1 MKEIQAKWCYQI
13 YQTLMEGDL
22 LVSLES
28 IVPCDERSSMFVLI
42 YCYLLFWDMEVDH
55 TRYEFLQPSKG
66 QVHPVYN
73 NYNYII
79 Y

>member
-1 MKEIQAKWCYQI
+1 MF
-13 YQTLMEGDL
+13 
-22 LVSLES
+22 V
-28 IVPCDERSSMFVLI
+28 FVLI

-66 QVHPVYN
+66 QVHTVYN
-73 NYNYII
+73 NYNYNYNNII